1 MYVKVTKSG
10 PRRYVQLV
18 EGYRD
23 AKGRPRHRTI
33 ATLGRADQIAD
44 DLDSVINGLLRV
56 SGRPSVD
63 DDGPAVEFDSAR
75 SFGDVWALNE
85 LWKQLGFD
93 GLRLPLRGRRQFD
106 VESLLRVMV
115 FNRLCDPASKLGVL
129 DWLKTTAFPGVDVEA
144 VTHQQLLRTMDALE
158 SSKARVEARL
168 SQLLRPLIDDELSVV
183 FYDLTTITVT
193 GRTEQDEELRAYGRS
208 KDGGTERQV
217 MLGVVQTADGLPIA
231 HEVHAGNTAEG
242 STLMPMIRRLIEQYP
257 IRRVIL
263 VADRGL
269 LSLDNLDALEEITL
283 PSGQPLEYLMA
294 VPAAR
299 YDDFTDIIGK
309 LDESTTQDWCVST
322 EWNDRQ
328 LIVDHKA
335 KRAQL
340 AREQRRERIAQL
352 EQQAAQWANKLDGQD
367 AGHRHRG
374 RKLSDSGAKARFYH
388 AVKEAR
394 LAHVIKVDLK
404 NELFSY
410 DIDQRMLARLEAL
423 DGKLL
428 LVTNVKDQTPDQ
440 LVDRY
445 HALADIE
452 RGFRVLKSEIEIGP
466 MYHRLPKR
474 IRAHAMICFLAL
486 VLHRVMR
493 MRLKAAGETTSPE
506 RTLASF
512 RKIQRHSIR
521 INTTRAISGISSMA
535 AEQLDLFSA
544 LSVQRPTSSDCHA
557 A

>member
-10 PRRYVQLV
+10 DRRYIQLV
-18 EGYRD
+18 EAYRD
-23 AKGRPRHRTI
+23 DNGRPRHRTV
-33 ATLGRADQIAD
+33 ATLGRADQIAGE
-44 DLDSVINGLLRV
+44 LDSVINGLLRA
-56 SGRPSVD
+56 SGRAALD
-63 DDGPAVEFDSAR
+63 DDGPSVEFDPAR
-75 SFGDVWALNE
+75 SFGDVFALNE

-93 GLRLPLRGRRQFD
+93 ALRLPLRSRRQFD
-106 VESLLRVMV
+106 AEQLLRVMV

-158 SSKARVEARL
+158 SGKERVEDRL
-168 SQLLRPLIDDELSVV
+168 SQLLRPLVDEELSVV

-193 GRTEQDEELRAYGRS
+193 GRSVGEDDIRAYGRS
-208 KDGGTERQV
+208 KEGGIARQV
-217 MLGVVQTADGLPIA
+217 LLGVVQTADGLPIA

-242 STLMPMIRRLIEQYP
+242 GTLMPMITRLIDRYP

-269 LSLDNLDALEEITL
+269 LSLDTLDALEAITL
-283 PSGQPLEYLMA
+283 PSGKPLEYLMA

-299 YDDFTDIIGK
+299 YDDFTDLIARARPSG
-309 LDESTTQDWCVST
+309 SSDWCVEAT
-322 EWNDRQ
+322 WKARR
-328 LIVDHKA
+328 LIIDH
-335 KRAQL
+335 RAERAAL
-340 AREQRRERIAQL
+340 ARQMRRERIEEL
-352 EQQAAQWANKLDGQD
+352 EAQAAHWADKLDGQD
-367 AGHRHRG
+367 EGRRHRG
-374 RKLSDSGAKARFYH
+374 RRLSDSGAKARFYH
-388 AVKEAR
+388 AVREAH

-404 NELFSY
+404 GELFTY
-410 DIDQRMLARLEAL
+410 DIDRQVLARLEAL

-428 LVTNVKDQTPDQ
+428 LVTNVADHDARS
-440 LVDRY
+440 LVARY

-466 MYHRLPKR
+466 IYHRLPKR

-493 MRLKAAGETTSPE
+493 MRLKAAGADTSPE

-512 RKIQRHSIR
+512 RDIQRHRIR
-521 INTTRAISGISSMA
+521 INKTRSICGMSSMA

-544 LSVQRPTSSDCHA
+544 LSVPRPTSDDCRA